1 MMMASLEYFIK
12 TLFED
17 RLGFRNWDSLLLIIS
32 QNFGESAFA
41 YHVGVKCSQLRV

>member
-17 RLGFRNWDSLLLIIS
+17 RLGFRNWDSLLLGYFLEF
-32 QNFGESAFA
+32 Q
-41 YHVGVKCSQLRV
+41 